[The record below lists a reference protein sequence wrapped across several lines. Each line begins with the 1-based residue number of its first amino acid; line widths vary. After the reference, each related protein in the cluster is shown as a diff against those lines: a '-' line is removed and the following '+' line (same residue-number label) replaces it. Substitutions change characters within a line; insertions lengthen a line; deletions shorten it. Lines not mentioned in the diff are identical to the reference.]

1 MKEKMNITNIEA
13 LTEERAAELC
23 TEKMVIKGFNVYFV
37 NLGESFGHS
46 YLVFKNGHHINY
58 ANDYELH
65 HHYMMEREG
74 LDALKNYYV
83 EQLNNKL
90 YTEDEIGQPLKSYDE
105 YEMKSRFLHSYYAMQ
120 EDYVSMFRIFRNEDD
135 EKAFDEEVKDLIF
148 NPVGFCYMDK
158 KLKGFV
164 DHHVE
169 LLKRLNEARDNVAD
183 NYEYQKTAFLYEMA
197 NHEYAIN
204 HQGNWDVLSCFGH
217 IDYDYA
223 SDDQDIEKYFE
234 QLKFTETQKRAYYDA
249 RTEYS
254 KREAA

>member
-1 MKEKMNITNIEA
+1 MADFTISDIEM
-13 LTEERAAELC
+13 LTERQANYLAE
-23 TEKMVIKGFNVYFV
+23 EKMVIKGFNVYFI
-37 NLGESFGHS
+37 NFQGAFGHS
-46 YLVFKNGHHINY
+46 YVVFKNDHQIKY

-65 HHYMMEREG
+65 HGYTVRKEG
-74 LDALKNYYV
+74 LEGLRKYYL
-83 EQLNNKL
+83 EQLSNKL
-90 YTEDEIGQPLKSYDE
+90 YTDEEIGEPLKDYDD
-105 YEMKSRFLHSYYAMQ
+105 YEFKSRFLHNYYGLQ
-120 EDYVSMFRIFRNEDD
+120 EDSVSMFRIFRNEDD

-158 KLKGFV
+158 KLKGFI

-169 LLKRLNEARDNVAD
+169 LLKKLNEARDNVAD

-249 RTEYS
+249 RTEYL

>member
-1 MKEKMNITNIEA
+1 MNITNIEA
-13 LTEERAAELC
+13 ITEENAAELC

-65 HHYMMEREG
+65 HSYMVEREG

-90 YTEDEIGQPLKSYDE
+90 FTEEEIGQPLKSYDE

-120 EDYVSMFRIFRNEDD
+120 EDYVSMFRIFRNEED
-135 EKAFDEEVKDLIF
+135 EKAFDKEVEGMLF

-158 KLKGFV
+158 SKTDFIK
-164 DHHVE
+164 HHKE
-169 LLKRLNEARDNVAD
+169 LLDKLNAAKAD
-183 NYEYQKTAFLYEMA
+183 VVNNYDYQKSAFLYEMY
-197 NHEYAIN
+197 NHEYGIN
-204 HQGNWDVLSCFGH
+204 LQADWDVLSVFGKVTYRGDWDVLD
-217 IDYDYA
+217 DYFK
-223 SDDQDIEKYFE
+223 E
-234 QLKFTETQKRAYYDA
+234 LKFTETQKKAYRDA
-249 RTEYS
+249 RAEYY
-254 KREAA
+254 KQQQEVA